1 MIYLVLIILTFS
13 LNAFSAEIIQD
24 KQGNYYIMKKDGT
37 FTKLPA
43 PKPGNKYVIK
53 KKTLSTTR
61 KQNKSIFKRVEKKIK
76 DKIKSRYKIMND
88 LEKKEIWNLITT
100 RGDFLKGK
108 LKDDPRH
115 PLGRNS
121 YAHICSLII
130 SKFGCSYK
138 EVKSNKVLELK
149 RFISEINE

>member
-1 MIYLVLIILTFS
+1 
-13 LNAFSAEIIQD
+13 
-24 KQGNYYIMKKDGT
+24 
-37 FTKLPA
+37 
-43 PKPGNKYVIK
+43 
-53 KKTLSTTR
+53 
-61 KQNKSIFKRVEKKIK
+61 
-76 DKIKSRYKIMND
+76 MND
-88 LEKKEIWNLITT
+88 LEKKEIWNIITN

-138 EVKSNKVLELK
+138 EVNSDKLFELK
-149 RFISEINE
+149 KFISEINE

>member
-1 MIYLVLIILTFS
+1 
-13 LNAFSAEIIQD
+13 
-24 KQGNYYIMKKDGT
+24 
-37 FTKLPA
+37 
-43 PKPGNKYVIK
+43 
-53 KKTLSTTR
+53 
-61 KQNKSIFKRVEKKIK
+61 
-76 DKIKSRYKIMND
+76 MND
-88 LEKKEIWNLITT
+88 IEKKEIWNLITS
-100 RGDFLKGK
+100 RGDFLKGR
-108 LKDDPRH
+108 LKHDPRH